1 MSMSDINWRVSLAE
15 LIGVF
20 LFVFIGAGTVMVT
33 GAMTG
38 GDMTMARLLVI
49 ALAHGLTIA
58 ILVAAIGHISGGHIN
73 PAVTF
78 AAMLTK
84 RVSMMQ
90 GVATILAQLVGAVL
104 AAFALGSLFSTG
116 SSGGGIGEGAGSLG
130 AHALGPGVDAIEGV
144 LMEILL
150 TVLLVLVIFG
160 AAMDKRGAGAIAPLA
175 IGFAVAVDHLLGVG
189 ITGASMNPARSF
201 GPALI
206 AGAWDNHW
214 VYWVG
219 PLVGAAIAGYG
230 YRYVFQGNK
239 ND

>member
-15 LIGVF
+15 LIAVF
-20 LFVFIGAGTVMVT
+20 LFVFIGAGTVMIT
-33 GAMTG
+33 GALTG
-38 GDMTMARLLVI
+38 GAMSMERLLVI
-49 ALAHGLTIA
+49 ALAHGLTIT

-84 RVSMMQ
+84 RVTMMQ
-90 GVATILAQLVGAVL
+90 GLATILAQLAGAAL
-104 AAFALGSLFSTG
+104 AALVLGSLFS
-116 SSGGGIGEGAGSLG
+116 SASGGGIGEGAGTLG
-130 AHALGPGVDAIEGV
+130 AHALAGGVEAWEGV
-144 LMEILL
+144 LMEVIL
-150 TVLLVLVIFG
+150 TAILVFVIFG
-160 AAMDKRGAGAIAPLA
+160 AAMDKRGVGNVAAIAIGLA
-175 IGFAVAVDHLLGVG
+175 VVVDHLIGVP

-219 PLVGAAIAGYG
+219 PAIGAAIAGYG
-230 YRYVFQGNK
+230 YRYLFQGNK

>member
-20 LFVFIGAGTVMVT
+20 LFVFIGAGTWMIT
-33 GAMTG
+33 GALTG
-38 GDMTMARLLVI
+38 GAMSMERLLVI
-49 ALAHGLTIA
+49 ALAHGLTIT
-58 ILVAAIGHISGGHIN
+58 ILMAAIGHISGGHIN

-84 RVSMMQ
+84 RVTMMQ
-90 GVATILAQLVGAVL
+90 GVATIIAQLAGAAL
-104 AAFALGSLFSTG
+104 AALVLGSLFSTA
-116 SSGGGIGEGAGSLG
+116 SGGGIGEGAGTLG
-130 AHALGPGVDAIEGV
+130 AHALGAGVEPLEGL
-144 LMEILL
+144 LMEIIL
-150 TVLLVLVIFG
+150 TAILVFVFFG
-160 AAMDKRGAGAIAPLA
+160 AAMDKRGVGNVAAIVIGLA
-175 IGFAVAVDHLLGVG
+175 VVVDHLLGVA

-214 VYWVG
+214 VYWAG
-219 PLVGAAIAGYG
+219 PAIGAALAGYG
-230 YRYVFQGNK
+230 YRYLFQGNK

>member
-1 MSMSDINWRVSLAE
+1 MSMSDINWRVSAAE
-15 LIGVF
+15 LIAVF
-20 LFVFIGAGTVMVT
+20 LFVFIGAGTVMVS

-49 ALAHGLTIA
+49 ALAHGLTIT

-84 RVSMMQ
+84 RVTMMQ
-90 GVATILAQLVGAVL
+90 GIATIVAQLVGAVL
-104 AAFALGSLFSTG
+104 AAVVLGSLFSTA
-116 SSGGGIGEGAGSLG
+116 SGGGIGEGAGSLG
-130 AHALGPGVDAIEGV
+130 AHALGAGVEPLEGV
-144 LMEILL
+144 LMEIIL
-150 TVLLVLVIFG
+150 TFVLVFVIFG
-160 AAMDKRGAGAIAPLA
+160 AAMDRRGAGVIAPLA
-175 IGFAVAVDHLLGVG
+175 IGLAVAVDHLLGVG
-189 ITGASMNPARSF
+189 VTGASMNPARSF

-219 PLVGAAIAGYG
+219 PAVGAAIAGFG
-230 YRYVFQGNK
+230 YRYLFQGNR

>member
-20 LFVFIGAGTVMVT
+20 LFVFISAGVVMVS

-38 GDMTMARLLVI
+38 GAMTLERLLVM
-49 ALAHGLTIA
+49 ALAHGLAIA
-58 ILVAAIGHISGGHIN
+58 VLYMAISHISGGHIN

-90 GVATILAQLVGAVL
+90 GVATIVAQLAGAVI
-104 AAFALGSLFSTG
+104 AAVALGSLFSAAL
-116 SSGGGIGEGAGSLG
+116 GGGLNTGTAGTLG
-130 AHALGPGVDAIEGV
+130 SHVLATDAWKGV
-144 LMEILL
+144 LMEIVL
-150 TVLLVLVIFG
+150 TAMVVLAYFG
-160 AAMDKRGAGAIAPLA
+160 AGMDKRGAGATAGLA
-175 IGFAVAVDHLLGVG
+175 IGMAVAVSFLLGAT
-189 ITGASMNPARSF
+189 ITGGSMNPARSF
-201 GPALI
+201 GPALV
-206 AGAWDNHW
+206 GGYWTDHW

-219 PLVGAAIAGYG
+219 PLVGAAVAGYG
-230 YRYVFQGNK
+230 YRYLFQGNR